1 MAFDKLDMEA
11 LPKHIA
17 IIMDGNGRWA
27 KKRGLPRTAGHYKGA
42 DNVRNIAHYCYDTG
56 IKVLTLYA
64 FSTENWKRP
73 KQEVDAL
80 FKLFKEKLQDYRALM
95 GNRDCV
101 VRFIGDKTPIS
112 EDIKE
117 SMLNIEEYSS
127 QFAHTG
133 YTFNFAINYGG
144 RDEIIKSVKE
154 IANLYKE
161 GKIDEADINE
171 KLISDHLYTCGL
183 PDPDLMIRPSGEQR
197 LSNFLLW
204 QSAYTEFYYSDVL
217 WPDFTPKMLEKA
229 IIEYQKRNR
238 RFGGV

>member
-1 MAFDKLDMEA
+1 MAFEKLDKNA

-42 DNVRNIAHYCYDTG
+42 DNVRNIAHYCYDNG

-73 KQEVDAL
+73 KAEVDAL

-117 SMLNIEEYSS
+117 SMIRIEEYSS

-133 YTFNFAINYGG
+133 YTFNFAINYGS

-154 IANLYKE
+154 IASLYKE
-161 GKIDEADINE
+161 GKINIEDIDE
-171 KLISDHLYTCGL
+171 KMVSDHLYTYGL

-197 LSNFLLW
+197 ISNFLLW

>member
-1 MAFDKLDMEA
+1 MNLNKLDKDN

-42 DNVRNIAHYCYDTG
+42 DNVKNIAHYCYDTG

-73 KQEVDAL
+73 KPEVDAL
-80 FKLFKEKLQDYRALM
+80 FKLFKEKLKDYRALM
-95 GNRDCV
+95 GDRDCV

-112 EDIKE
+112 PEIQE
-117 SMLNIEEYSS
+117 SMREIEEYSS

-133 YTFNFAINYGG
+133 YTFNFAINYGS
-144 RDEIIKSVKE
+144 RDEIIKAVKE
-154 IANLYKE
+154 ISLEVKE
-161 GKIDEADINE
+161 GKLDIEKIDADV
-171 KLISDHLYTCGL
+171 ISNHLYTYGL
-183 PDPDLMIRPSGEQR
+183 PDPDLMVRPSGEQR
-197 LSNFLLW
+197 ISNFLLW
-204 QSAYTEFYYSDVL
+204 QCAYTEFYYSDVL
-217 WPDFTPKMLEKA
+217 WPDFTPEMLEKA
-229 IIEYQKRNR
+229 IIEYQQRNR

>member
-1 MAFDKLDMEA
+1 MVFSKLDKDN

-42 DNVRNIAHYCYDTG
+42 DNVRNIAHYCYDNG

-73 KQEVDAL
+73 KPEVDAL
-80 FKLFKEKLQDYRALM
+80 FKLFKEKLKDYRALM

-101 VRFIGDKTPIS
+101 VRFIGDKTPLS
-112 EDIKE
+112 DDIKK
-117 SMLNIEEYSS
+117 SMKEIEEYSS

-133 YTFNFAINYGG
+133 FTFNFAINYGS
-144 RDEIIKSVKE
+144 RDEIIKSVKDIALKVKNGE
-154 IANLYKE
+154 IE
-161 GKIDEADINE
+161 IDDIDE
-171 KLISDHLYTCGL
+171 KMISDHLYTYGL
-183 PDPDLMIRPSGEQR
+183 PDPDLMVRPSGEQR
-197 LSNFLLW
+197 ISNFLLW

-229 IIEYQKRNR
+229 IIEYQQRNR

>member
-1 MAFDKLDMEA
+1 MNTYNLDLDN

-42 DNVRNIAHYCYDTG
+42 DNVKNIAHFCYDTG
-56 IKVLTLYA
+56 IKTITLYA

-73 KQEVDAL
+73 KNEVEAL
-80 FKLFKEKLQDYRALM
+80 FKLFGEKLQDYRTLM

-101 VRFIGDKTPIS
+101 VRFIGDKTPLS
-112 EDIKE
+112 QALKDKMAE
-117 SMLNIEEYSS
+117 IEEYSS
-127 QFAHTG
+127 QFKDTG
-133 YTFNFAINYGG
+133 YTFNFAINYGS

-154 IANLYKE
+154 IAELCKKGE
-161 GKIDEADINE
+161 IDIADIDE

-197 LSNFLLW
+197 ISNFLLW

-217 WPDFTPKMLEKA
+217 WPDFTPEMLAKA
-229 IIEYQKRNR
+229 ILEFQQRNR

>member
-1 MAFDKLDMEA
+1 MAFEKLDKNA
-11 LPKHIA
+11 FPKHIA

-42 DNVRNIAHYCYDTG
+42 DNVRNIAHYCYDNG

-73 KQEVDAL
+73 KAEVDAL

-101 VRFIGDKTPIS
+101 VRFIGDKTPLS

-117 SMLNIEEYSS
+117 SMIRIEEYSS

-133 YTFNFAINYGG
+133 YTFNFAINYGS

-154 IANLYKE
+154 IASLYKE
-161 GKIDEADINE
+161 GKIHIEDIDE
-171 KLISDHLYTCGL
+171 KMVSDHLYTYGL

-197 LSNFLLW
+197 ISNFLLW

>member
-1 MAFDKLDMEA
+1 MAFDKLDKSA
-11 LPKHIA
+11 LPQHIA

-73 KQEVDAL
+73 KAEVDAL

-101 VRFIGDKTPIS
+101 VRFIGDRAPIS
-112 EDIKE
+112 EDIRE
-117 SMLNIEEYSS
+117 SMISIEEYSS

-133 YTFNFAINYGG
+133 YTFNFAINYGS
-144 RDEIIKSVKE
+144 RDEIVKSVKE
-154 IANLYKE
+154 IATLCRE
-161 GKIDEADINE
+161 GKLNIEDIDE
-171 KLISDHLYTCGL
+171 KTVSDHLYTCGL

-197 LSNFLLW
+197 ISNFLLW